1 MQKSIKKISF
11 LFLLILILP
20 ISAFFIYQFATLNE
34 SEKEISKIYIQQLET
49 IIYSINQYSED
60 IITNWSNEIK
70 NILANKEK
78 LDSDKFS
85 VFLTKNTSIKSI
97 LVLDENFNS
106 SAIYGIPDLME
117 NLGFLTSL
125 RTTINQN
132 EVVFNKLVTYL
143 EVGYQKVEA
152 IGSISDQKLNLGVFA
167 IKTND
172 ESINF
177 CAVVFE
183 PNEFVSKNLVSK
195 ISQACGEEFILA
207 VVNDRNNSIIHSCDK
222 IQTSQLTVLKPLWLI
237 PGYSLGIK
245 MKSGNIQDLVN
256 QRHYENLIVLSSL
269 LIILMLGF
277 WLIYRNLKKEIKL
290 TQLKSDFVSNVS
302 HELRTPLSLIS
313 MYSETLVLERLKSDE
328 KKREYYSVINNE
340 ANRLNKIVNSILN
353 FSKMEAGTRIYNFAD
368 VNLVQISKEILNTYN
383 YHIKSNGFN
392 YSVEVNNNID
402 NIFADSD
409 AISESI
415 VNLVENA
422 IKYSRDKKEFIIK
435 IDQNKIGPF
444 WEIKDYGIGIDKD
457 EQNKVFEKFYRVSSG
472 LVHTTKGTGLGL
484 SLVKQIM
491 EAHKGEIS
499 VTSKVGEGSTFR
511 LQFTSNFIKQ

>member
-20 ISAFFIYQFATLNE
+20 ISAFFIYQFAALNE
-34 SEKEISKIYIQQLET
+34 SEKEINKIYIQQLET
-49 IIYSINQYSED
+49 IIYSLNQYSED

-70 NILANKEK
+70 NILSNKEK
-78 LDSDKFS
+78 LDSDKFID
-85 VFLTKNTSIKSI
+85 FLNLNSSIKSI
-97 LVLDENFNS
+97 LILDEQFS
-106 SAIYGIPDLME
+106 TSAIYGNLDLIE
-117 NLGFLTSL
+117 NKNFKLS
-125 RTTINQN
+125 IKNSIDEN
-132 EVVFNKLVTYL
+132 KSVFNKLVTYL
-143 EVGYQKVEA
+143 DVGYQKVEA

-167 IKTND
+167 IKNN
-172 ESINF
+172 EGNIYF
-177 CAVVFE
+177 CVVVFE
-183 PNEFVSKNLVSK
+183 PNEFVSKNLVAK

-207 VVNDRNNSIIHSCDK
+207 VVNDIDNSIIHSCDK
-222 IQTSQLTVLKPLWLI
+222 IQSSQLTVLKPLWLI
-237 PGYSLGIK
+237 PGFSLGIK

-269 LIILMLGF
+269 LVILILGF
-277 WLIYRNLKKEIKL
+277 WLIYRNLRKEIRL

-313 MYSETLVLERLKSDE
+313 MYSETLVLGRIKSDE

-368 VNLVQISKEILNTYN
+368 VSLVKISEDILNTYD
-383 YHIKSNGFN
+383 YHIKSSGFT
-392 YSVEVNNNID
+392 YSLKVNINID
-402 NIFADSD
+402 NIMADTD

-422 IKYSRDKKEFIIK
+422 IKYSGDKKEFIIN

-457 EQNKVFEKFYRVSSG
+457 DQNKVFDKFYRVSSG

-499 VTSKVGEGSTFR
+499 VTSKIGEGSIFR
-511 LQFTSNFIKQ
+511 LQFESNFIKP